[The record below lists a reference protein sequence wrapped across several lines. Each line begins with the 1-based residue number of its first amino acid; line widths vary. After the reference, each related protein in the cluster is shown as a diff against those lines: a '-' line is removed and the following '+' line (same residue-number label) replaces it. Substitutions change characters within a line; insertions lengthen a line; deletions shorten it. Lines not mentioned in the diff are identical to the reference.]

1 MDEGQEAND
10 AVLARRAAD
19 GCVDSFATLA
29 RRYQVPVV
37 HYVRRLTGRVGG
49 DQADDVTQDTF
60 LRAWRLI
67 DQFDCRWTF
76 STWLFTIARRTWLN
90 HARSA
95 RRRRVRETAAA
106 VAGVSFV
113 EPALGMLEEER
124 AARLWDVAAAEL
136 SEREFTAVWM
146 RYVEE
151 KSLAEVA
158 AVLGRPIA
166 TTKVILF
173 RARRRL
179 APLVR
184 DLAGWSD

>member
-1 MDEGQEAND
+1 VDDGSEADD

-37 HYVRRLTGRVGG
+37 HYILRLTGRVGR
-49 DQADDVTQDTF
+49 DQADDVAQDTF
-60 LRAWRLI
+60 LRAWRRI
-67 DQFDCRWTF
+67 DQYDCRWAF
-76 STWLFTIARRTWLN
+76 STWLFTIARRIWLN
-90 HARSA
+90 HARGS

-106 VAGVSFV
+106 VAGVSLV

-124 AARLWDVAAAEL
+124 AVRLWDVAAAEL

-158 AVLGRPIA
+158 AVLGRPVA

>member
-1 MDEGQEAND
+1 MDDALEADD

-19 GCVDSFATLA
+19 GCIESFTALA

-49 DQADDVTQDTF
+49 DQADDVAQETL
-60 LRAWRLI
+60 LRAWRRI
-67 DQFDCRWTF
+67 GRYDARWAF

-90 HARSA
+90 HARGA

-113 EPALGMLEEER
+113 EPGLGMLEEER
-124 AARLWDVAAAEL
+124 AGRLWDAAAAEL

-158 AVLGRPIA
+158 AVLGRPVA